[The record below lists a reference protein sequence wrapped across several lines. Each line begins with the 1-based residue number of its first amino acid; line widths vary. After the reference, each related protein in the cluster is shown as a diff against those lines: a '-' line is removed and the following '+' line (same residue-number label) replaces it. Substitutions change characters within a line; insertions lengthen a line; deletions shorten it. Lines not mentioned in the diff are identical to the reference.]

1 MNSNVCQANVRRSVQ
16 ANTLTTRS
24 RNGYKRSPSNVREFK
39 RFATAD
45 FKRFATAVQTS
56 SEETRRV
63 RINVHGK
70 YPANCILSTV

>member
-1 MNSNVCQANVRRSVQ
+1 MNSNVCQANVRQSVQ

-24 RNGYKRSPSNVREFK
+24 GNGYKRSGVHTPSNVREFK
-39 RFATAD
+39 RFATA
-45 FKRFATAVQTS
+45 VHTS

>member
-1 MNSNVCQANVRRSVQ
+1 MNSNVCQANVRQSLQ

-24 RNGYKRSPSNVREFK
+24 GNGYKRSGVHTASNVREFK
-39 RFATAD
+39 RFAI
-45 FKRFATAVQTS
+45 AVQTS

-70 YPANCILSTV
+70 YPANCVLSTV

>member
-1 MNSNVCQANVRRSVQ
+1 MFVNSNVCQANVRQSVQ

-24 RNGYKRSPSNVREFK
+24 GNGYKRSGVHTPSNVREFK
-39 RFATAD
+39 H
-45 FKRFATAVQTS
+45 FATAVQTS

-70 YPANCILSTV
+70 YPANCIISTV